1 MRVLRSAGK
10 AVFFAGNDQPEK
22 RGKTGC
28 REEDTED
35 PRVQDPRVQDP
46 RAEGLRVQDQA
57 IQTIRTAVQD
67 PTKSTVQG
75 VGRSSSS
82 KILHPLTKNYC
93 AWNVS
98 KSKKTI
104 DALREMGKLILID
117 RPREVHHEKG

>member
-1 MRVLRSAGK
+1 VLRSAGK
-10 AVFFAGNDQPEK
+10 AVFFAGNDQPEE

>member
-35 PRVQDPRVQDP
+35 PRVQDPR
-46 RAEGLRVQDQA
+46 AEGLRVQDQA

-67 PTKSTVQG
+67 PIKSTVQG